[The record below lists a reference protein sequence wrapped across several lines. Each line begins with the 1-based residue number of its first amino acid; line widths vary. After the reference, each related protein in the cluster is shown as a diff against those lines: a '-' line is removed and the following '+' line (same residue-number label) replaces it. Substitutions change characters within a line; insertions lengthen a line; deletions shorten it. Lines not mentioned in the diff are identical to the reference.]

1 MRELCFNWLCS
12 ERDEECPAPHGCAG
26 PDGPGVGS
34 ICAPKP
40 CGLWVSVIAPGLFI
54 GPGWLP
60 ELKVRIRKEGSR
72 KMGEDI
78 TQTAGID
85 TGKKKLN
92 LGFWPKAGRLEID
105 NRLEQF
111 ERLAAVLEQHRIKR
125 VGIESTATYHMAVS
139 EFLCARG
146 FEVIVLQPLQVKAFA
161 KIHLRRAKNDKMD
174 AEMVA
179 GCAAAQS
186 EVHAPHSAEIARLAE
201 HLTFI
206 EQCEENAAR
215 LKTQLERFTNDD
227 YRKKIKREIAHFRL
241 MIRHELKV
249 LEKELRLHQRLSK
262 RLDLVLS
269 IPGAG
274 LRSALG
280 ALIRMP
286 ELGTLSREQ
295 AAALLGVAPMD
306 DDSGEHQGM
315 RFIQG
320 GRARARKS
328 LYMAAFAASFHHN
341 PLLKAFY
348 ARLVKRG
355 KPHTLALVACTRKLV
370 IIINTVLQR
379 GTPWENR
386 EGMPCPQ

>member
-1 MRELCFNWLCS
+1 M
-12 ERDEECPAPHGCAG
+12 
-26 PDGPGVGS
+26 
-34 ICAPKP
+34 
-40 CGLWVSVIAPGLFI
+40 SVIAPGLFI

-72 KMGEDI
+72 KMREDI
-78 TQTAGID
+78 TKTAGID

-92 LGFWPKAGRLEID
+92 LGFWPRAKRLEFD
-105 NRLEQF
+105 HTPEGF
-111 ERLAAVLEQHRIKR
+111 ERLAAVLDEHKIKR
-125 VGIESTATYHMAVS
+125 VGIESTASYHLAVS
-139 EFLCARG
+139 EFLRGRG

-161 KIHLRRAKNDKMD
+161 MIHLQRAKNDKMD

-179 GCAAAQS
+179 GCAAAQT
-186 EVHAPHSAEIARLAE
+186 EVHAPHSPEIIRLAE

-206 EQCEENAAR
+206 EQCEDNAAR
-215 LKTQLERFTNDD
+215 LKTQLERFTHDG
-227 YRKKIKREIAHFRL
+227 YRKKIKQEIARFER
-241 MIRHELKV
+241 MVRCELNM
-249 LEKELRLHQRLSK
+249 LEKELRLNRLLSE

-269 IPGAG
+269 IPCIG

-295 AAALLGVAPMD
+295 AAALLGVAPID
-306 DDSGEHQGM
+306 SDSGDHKGV

-320 GRARARKS
+320 GRARARKT
-328 LYMAAFAASFHHN
+328 LYMAAFSGTFHHN

-355 KPHTLALVACTRKLV
+355 KEHTLALVACMRKLI
-370 IIINTVLQR
+370 IIINAVLQR
-379 GTPWENR
+379 GAPWETR
-386 EGMPCPQ
+386 KGTPCPQ